1 MKAVDSV
8 IVSVDFSNGKD
19 KGVLLVG
26 RKLPGHSVEVINAFS
41 GKEAEKMWDHL
52 VTIKKGVKNMSSDNE
67 YKEVYFHQYCKTCK
81 NEKLTEQDETCNYCL
96 DHPINLQ
103 SHKPVNWEEK
113 KK

>member
-1 MKAVDSV
+1 
-8 IVSVDFSNGKD
+8 
-19 KGVLLVG
+19 
-26 RKLPGHSVEVINAFS
+26 
-41 GKEAEKMWDHL
+41 
-52 VTIKKGVKNMSSDNE
+52 MSSDNE

-103 SHKPVNWEEK
+103 SNKPVNWEEK